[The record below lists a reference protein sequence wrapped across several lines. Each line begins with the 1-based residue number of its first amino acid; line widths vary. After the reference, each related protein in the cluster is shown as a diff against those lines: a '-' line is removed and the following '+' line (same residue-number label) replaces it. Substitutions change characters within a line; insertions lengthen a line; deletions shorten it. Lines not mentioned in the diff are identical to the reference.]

1 MQYKKAKDLQA
12 SSMLKCLT
20 FLKFSAKFYG
30 IEGIL
35 WAAPTADLTAVI
47 TAAVL
52 TVAYFKKLGKTEK
65 Q

>member
-1 MQYKKAKDLQA
+1 MQYKKAKDLKA

-20 FLKFSAKFYG
+20 FLKFSAKFCR

-35 WAAPTADLTAVI
+35 WAAPAADLIAMI
-47 TAAVL
+47 IAAVL